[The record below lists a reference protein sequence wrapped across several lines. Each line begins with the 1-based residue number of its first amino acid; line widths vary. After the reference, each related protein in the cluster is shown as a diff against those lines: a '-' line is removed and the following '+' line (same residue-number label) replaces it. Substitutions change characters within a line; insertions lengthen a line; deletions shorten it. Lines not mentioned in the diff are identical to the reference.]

1 MGLTK
6 KILLFTALLTV
17 GIVVATLGFS
27 TAQANALAQTN
38 LSERLT
44 SSRDIWDAFQADRL
58 AKLRLGVRTLG
69 NEPTFKALIESRDAA
84 TIADTLLER
93 SADLGANFFMAT
105 DPSGLLIAR
114 SDKPTETG
122 TDLSKDPVVAMS
134 VQGEEAVGLW
144 QEGERM
150 FHAVSTPLST
160 GENQQGVLIAG
171 YALDG
176 SVAKS
181 LARLTGADIA
191 FLTGANQ
198 DVTSS
203 SLGPL
208 EPALGAA
215 LKNKGA
221 VKPSEAFDLVVAGE
235 KYRATS
241 YPLENAAHRPVGS
254 LVVLASYAREMAPFI
269 RFRNALFI
277 VGGLM
282 TVLGLMGAQLIAR
295 RITDPILLLVDRVHK
310 ARDGSFAGAI
320 PVHST
325 DEVGSLAK
333 AFNGLLNELRE
344 KEQFIEFM
352 RTAQASGG
360 TTNLPPASDETIG
373 LSRATTADPSGS
385 ASTSGAA
392 MLGGDANLTLGSIFA
407 NRYKVVE
414 TLGRGGMGVV
424 FRAKDNQLDE
434 MVALKTLR
442 SDVLSQDPTLLQRF
456 KLEIKLARKI
466 THKNVLR
473 THDFGEWEGTP
484 YISMEYLEGVT
495 LKDLQKR
502 KGALP
507 LGVGLQIAKQMCH
520 GLAAAH
526 AEGVVH
532 RDIKPQNM
540 LIIPETGDL
549 KIMDFGIATV
559 SNVKDEKKPDSAIT
573 GAGMVL
579 GTPDYLPPELGRGQS
594 ADFRSDIYCM
604 GVVLFE
610 LFCGKLP
617 FTGASP
623 LEIVLAHMQTPPP
636 APRSIKPGLPV
647 ELEGVILR
655 CLEKDPQKRFQTVES
670 LTEALNAISER
681 QAA

>member
-17 GIVVATLGFS
+17 GIVVATLAFS
-27 TAQANALAQTN
+27 TVQANALAQAN
-38 LSERLT
+38 LDERLT
-44 SSRDIWDAFQADRL
+44 SSRGVWDAFQSDRL
-58 AKLRLGVRTLG
+58 SKLKVAVRTLG
-69 NEPTFKALIESRDAA
+69 NEPTFKAIFGTGDTA

-93 SADLGANFFMAT
+93 SEDLKANFFMAT
-105 DPSGLLIAR
+105 DPAGLLLAR
-114 SDKPTETG
+114 TDKPTEHG
-122 TDLSKDPVVAMS
+122 TDLSKDPVVDMS
-134 VQGEEAVGLW
+134 VKGEEAAGLW
-144 QEGERM
+144 QEGDRL
-150 FHAVSTPLST
+150 FHAVSAPMAT
-160 GENQQGVLIAG
+160 GETLQGVLLAG
-171 YALDG
+171 YALDEA
-176 SVAKS
+176 VAKS
-181 LARLTGADIA
+181 LARLTGADVA
-191 FLTGANQ
+191 FLTGAAQ
-198 DVTSS
+198 TVSAS

-208 EPALGAA
+208 QPGLIVA
-215 LKNKGA
+215 LKNPA
-221 VKPSEAFDLVVAGE
+221 TVVRDQPIDLQVGTE
-235 KYRATS
+235 RYRAVS
-241 YPLENAAHRPVGS
+241 YPLQDAAHRPVGS
-254 LVVLASYAREMAPFI
+254 IVVLASYAKEMAPFI

-282 TVLGLMGAQLIAR
+282 TILGLAGAQVIAK

-310 ARDGSFAGAI
+310 ARDGSFSGAI
-320 PVHST
+320 PIQST
-325 DEVGSLAK
+325 DEVGALAK

-352 RTAQASGG
+352 RSAQSHGGG
-360 TTNLPPASDETIG
+360 TTNLGAIDSAATLG
-373 LSRATTADPSGS
+373 LSGTTL
-385 ASTSGAA
+385 AA
-392 MLGGDANLTLGSIFA
+392 VTPGGDANLTIGSMFA
-407 NRYKVVE
+407 NRYKVIE
-414 TLGRGGMGVV
+414 TLGKGGMGVV
-424 FRAKDNQLDE
+424 FRAKDTQLDE
-434 MVALKTLR
+434 VVALKTLR

-473 THDFGEWEGTP
+473 THDFGEAAGTP

-540 LIIPETGDL
+540 LIIPESGDL

-559 SNVKDEKKPDSAIT
+559 SNVKDDSKPQDSAIT
-573 GAGMVL
+573 GAGVVL
-579 GTPDYLPPELGRGQS
+579 GTPDYLPPELGRGEQ

-610 LFCGKLP
+610 LFTGRLP
-617 FTGASP
+617 FTGNSP
-623 LEIVLAHMQTPPP
+623 LEIVVHHMQDPPP
-636 APRSIKPGLPV
+636 MPRTIKPSIPL
-647 ELEGVILR
+647 ELQAVILR
-655 CLEKDPQKRFQTVES
+655 CLEKDRAKRFQTVDA
-670 LTEALNAISER
+670 LTEALNTISER

>member
-17 GIVVATLGFS
+17 GIVAATLAFS
-27 TAQANALAQTN
+27 TIQANALAQAN
-38 LSERLT
+38 LNERLT
-44 SSRDIWDAFQADRL
+44 GSRGIWDAFQADRL
-58 AKLRLGVRTLG
+58 GKLKLAVRTLG
-69 NEPTFKALIESRDAA
+69 NDPYFKAMIEAGDAA

-93 SADLGANFFMAT
+93 GQDLLADFFMAT
-105 DPSGLLIAR
+105 DPAGLLLAR
-114 SDKPTETG
+114 SDKPTERG
-122 TDLSKDPVVAMS
+122 IDLSKDPVVSMS
-134 VQGEEAVGLW
+134 VQGEEAAGLW
-144 QEGERM
+144 QEGDRI
-150 FHAVSTPLST
+150 FHAVSTPMST
-160 GENQQGVLIAG
+160 GDNLQGVLLAG

-176 SVAKS
+176 AVAKS
-181 LARLTGADIA
+181 LSRLTGAEIA
-191 FLTGANQ
+191 FLTGSGQGVSA
-198 DVTSS
+198 S
-203 SLGPL
+203 SLGPR
-208 EPALGAA
+208 EPALATA
-215 LKNKGA
+215 LKAAGPARPN
-221 VKPSEAFDLVVAGE
+221 EAFDLMIAGE
-235 KYRATS
+235 KYRAIS
-241 YPLENAAHRPVGS
+241 YSLENPARRPVGS
-254 LVVLASYAREMAPFI
+254 LVVLASYAKEMKPFVS
-269 RFRNALFI
+269 FRNSLFI

-282 TVLGLMGAQLIAR
+282 TVLGLLGALLIAR
-295 RITDPILLLVDRVHK
+295 RITDPISLLVDRVHK

-325 DEVGSLAK
+325 DEVGALAK

-360 TTNLPPASDETIG
+360 TTNLPPAGASIDTGATMG
-373 LSRATTADPSGS
+373 LAGTTGGLP
-385 ASTSGAA
+385 
-392 MLGGDANLTLGSIFA
+392 GGDATLTIGSSFA
-407 NRYKVVE
+407 NRFKVVE
-414 TLGRGGMGVV
+414 MLGRGGMGVV

-434 MVALKTLR
+434 VVALKTLR

-473 THDFGEWEGTP
+473 THDFGEWAGTP

-526 AEGVVH
+526 AEGVIH

-559 SNVKDEKKPDSAIT
+559 SNVKDENKPNDSGIT
-573 GAGMVL
+573 GAGVVL
-579 GTPDYLPPELGRGQS
+579 GTPDYLPPELGRGQQ

-610 LFCGKLP
+610 LFCGRLP
-617 FTGASP
+617 FTGESP
-623 LEIVLAHMQTPPP
+623 MQIVVHHIQTPPP
-636 APRSIKPGLPV
+636 LPKSIKPNLP
-647 ELEGVILR
+647 EDLQAIILR
-655 CLEKDPQKRFQTVES
+655 CLEKDPGKRFQTVEA

-681 QAA
+681 QAAA

>member
-17 GIVVATLGFS
+17 GIVTVTLAFS
-27 TAQANALAQTN
+27 TVQANALAQAN
-38 LSERLT
+38 LNDRVI
-44 SSRDIWDAFQADRL
+44 SSKDIWATFQTDRL
-58 AKLRLGVRTLG
+58 GKLKLAVRTLG
-69 NEPTFKALIESRDAA
+69 NEPTFKAVIEAGDAA
-84 TIADTLLER
+84 TIADTLSER
-93 SADLGANFFMAT
+93 GQDLGADFFMAT
-105 DPSGLLIAR
+105 DASGLLLAR
-114 SDKPTETG
+114 SDKPTERG
-122 TDLSKDPVVAMS
+122 TDLSKDPVVSMS
-134 VQGEEAVGLW
+134 VEGEEAAGLW
-144 QEGERM
+144 QEGDRV
-150 FHAVSTPLST
+150 FHAVSTPMST
-160 GENQQGVLIAG
+160 GENLQGVLLAG
-171 YALDG
+171 YALDTN
-176 SVAKS
+176 VARS
-181 LARLTGADIA
+181 LARITGADIA
-191 FLTGANQ
+191 FLTGAAQ
-198 DVTSS
+198 TVSAS

-208 EPALGAA
+208 ETGFSTS
-215 LKNKGA
+215 LKAIGV
-221 VKPSEAFDLVVAGE
+221 VKTNEGFDLEFVGE
-235 KYRATS
+235 KYRAIS
-241 YPLENAAHRPVGS
+241 YPLENAAGRPVGS
-254 LVVLASYAREMAPFI
+254 LVVIASYAKEMAPFI

-282 TVLGLMGAQLIAR
+282 TVLGLLGALLIAR
-295 RITDPILLLVDRVHK
+295 RITDPISLLVDRVHK

-320 PVHST
+320 PVHSN
-325 DEVGSLAK
+325 DEVGALAR
-333 AFNGLLNELRE
+333 AFNGLLTELRE

-352 RTAQASGG
+352 RTAQPSGG
-360 TTNLPPASDETIG
+360 TTNMPALDFGSGATMG
-373 LSRATTADPSGS
+373 LSGLTSSATLP
-385 ASTSGAA
+385 
-392 MLGGDANLTLGSIFA
+392 GGDENLSVGSMFA
-407 NRYKVVE
+407 NRYKVLE

-434 MVALKTLR
+434 VVALKTLR

-473 THDFGEWEGTP
+473 THDFGEWMGTP

-507 LGVGLQIAKQMCH
+507 LAVGLQIAKQMCH

-526 AEGVVH
+526 AEGVIH

-559 SNVKDEKKPDSAIT
+559 SNVKDESKPADSSIT
-573 GAGMVL
+573 GAGVVL
-579 GTPDYLPPELGRGQS
+579 GTPDYLAPELGKGQP

-610 LFCGKLP
+610 LFCGRLP
-617 FTGASP
+617 FPGESP
-623 LEIVLAHMQTPPP
+623 MQIVIHHMQTPPP
-636 APRSIKPGLPV
+636 KPRSLKPSIPEDLQA
-647 ELEGVILR
+647 VILK
-655 CLEKDPQKRFQTVES
+655 CMEKDRDKRFQTVEG

>member
-17 GIVVATLGFS
+17 GIVAATLAF
-27 TAQANALAQTN
+27 TTVRANALAQAN
-38 LSERLT
+38 LSERIT

-58 AKLRLGVRTLG
+58 GRLKLAVRTLG
-69 NEPTFKALIESRDAA
+69 NEPAIKALIEAGDAD

-93 SADLGANFFMAT
+93 SQDLGADFFMAT
-105 DPSGLLIAR
+105 DPSGLLVAR
-114 SDKPTETG
+114 SDKPTERG
-122 TDLSKDPVVAMS
+122 TDLSKDPVVEMS
-134 VQGEEAVGLW
+134 VKGEAAEGLW
-144 QEGERM
+144 QEGDRL
-150 FHAVSTPLST
+150 FHAVSTPMKT
-160 GENQQGVLIAG
+160 GDNQQGVLLAG
-171 YALDG
+171 YALDATV
-176 SVAKS
+176 SKS
-181 LARLTGADIA
+181 LAKLSGAEIA
-191 FLTGANQ
+191 FLTGASQ
-198 DVTSS
+198 GVTSS

-208 EPALGAA
+208 EPALSVA
-215 LKNKGA
+215 LKANGPA
-221 VKPSEAFDLVVAGE
+221 KPSEAFDLLVGTE
-235 KYRATS
+235 KYRAIS
-241 YPLENAAHRPVGS
+241 YSLENAAHRPVGS
-254 LVVLASYAREMAPFI
+254 LVVLASYAKEMAPFI
-269 RFRNALFI
+269 DFRNALFV
-277 VGGLM
+277 VGGFM
-282 TVLGLMGAQLIAR
+282 TVLGLLGAQLIAS
-295 RITDPILLLVDRVHK
+295 RITGPISLLVDRVHK

-352 RTAQASGG
+352 RTAQRSGG
-360 TTNLPPASDETIG
+360 TTNLAPPDPG
-373 LSRATTADPSGS
+373 ATVGVSGATAS
-385 ASTSGAA
+385 AST
-392 MLGGDANLTLGSIFA
+392 LPGGDANLTIGTMFA
-407 NRYKVVE
+407 NRYKVLE
-414 TLGRGGMGVV
+414 TLGKGGMGVV

-434 MVALKTLR
+434 VVALKTLR

-473 THDFGEWEGTP
+473 THDFGEFAGTP

-526 AEGVVH
+526 AQGVIH

-559 SNVKDEKKPDSAIT
+559 SNVKDESRPQDSAIT
-573 GAGMVL
+573 GAGVVL
-579 GTPDYLPPELGRGQS
+579 GTPDYLPPELGHGEQ

-610 LFCGKLP
+610 LFCGRLP
-617 FTGASP
+617 FPGESP
-623 LEIVLAHMQTPPP
+623 LQIVVAHMQNAPPK
-636 APRSIKPGLPV
+636 PRSIKPGLPV
-647 ELEGVILR
+647 ELEAVILK
-655 CLEKDPQKRFQTVES
+655 CLEKDRAKRFQTVDE
-670 LTEALNAISER
+670 LTEALNALSER
-681 QAA
+681 QAAA

>member
-17 GIVVATLGFS
+17 GIVAATLAF
-27 TAQANALAQTN
+27 TTVRANALAQAN
-38 LSERLT
+38 LSERIT
-44 SSRDIWDAFQADRL
+44 SSRGIWDAFQADRL
-58 AKLRLGVRTLG
+58 GRLKLAVRTLG
-69 NEPTFKALIESRDAA
+69 NEPAIKALIEAGDAD

-93 SADLGANFFMAT
+93 SKDLGADFFMAT
-105 DPSGLLIAR
+105 DPSGLLVAR
-114 SDKPTETG
+114 SDKPTERG
-122 TDLSKDPVVAMS
+122 TDLSKDPVVEMS
-134 VQGEEAVGLW
+134 VKGEAAEGLW
-144 QEGERM
+144 QEGDRL
-150 FHAVSTPLST
+150 FHAVSTPMKT
-160 GENQQGVLIAG
+160 GDNQQGVLLAG
-171 YALDG
+171 YALDATV
-176 SVAKS
+176 SKS
-181 LARLTGADIA
+181 LAKLSGAEIA
-191 FLTGANQ
+191 FLTGASQ
-198 DVTSS
+198 GVTSS

-208 EPALGAA
+208 EPALSAA
-215 LKNKGA
+215 LKANGPA
-221 VKPSEAFDLVVAGE
+221 KPSEAFDLLVGTE
-235 KYRATS
+235 KYRAIS
-241 YPLENAAHRPVGS
+241 YSLENAAHRPVGS
-254 LVVLASYAREMAPFI
+254 LVVLASYAKEMAPFI
-269 RFRNALFI
+269 DFRNALFI
-277 VGGLM
+277 VGFLM
-282 TVLGLMGAQLIAR
+282 TILGLAGAQLIAR
-295 RITDPILLLVDRVHK
+295 RITGPISLLVDRVHK
-310 ARDGSFAGAI
+310 ARDGSFSGAI

-352 RTAQASGG
+352 RTAQRSGG
-360 TTNLPPASDETIG
+360 TTNLAPPDPAATVG
-373 LSRATTADPSGS
+373 LSGVTAS
-385 ASTSGAA
+385 AST
-392 MLGGDANLTLGSIFA
+392 LPGGDANLTIGTMFA
-407 NRYKVVE
+407 NRYKVLE
-414 TLGRGGMGVV
+414 TLGKGGMGVV

-434 MVALKTLR
+434 VVALKTLR

-473 THDFGEWEGTP
+473 THDFGEFAGTP

-526 AEGVVH
+526 AQGVIH

-559 SNVKDEKKPDSAIT
+559 SNVKDESRPQDSAIT
-573 GAGMVL
+573 GAGVVL
-579 GTPDYLPPELGRGQS
+579 GTPDYLPPELGHGEQ

-610 LFCGKLP
+610 LFCGRLP
-617 FTGASP
+617 FPGESP
-623 LEIVLAHMQTPPP
+623 LQIVVAHMQNAPPK
-636 APRSIKPGLPV
+636 PRSIKPGLPV
-647 ELEGVILR
+647 ELEAVILK
-655 CLEKDPQKRFQTVES
+655 CLEKDRAKRFQTVDE

-681 QAA
+681 QAAA

>member
-17 GIVVATLGFS
+17 GIVVATLAFS
-27 TAQANALAQTN
+27 TVQANGLAQANLD
-38 LSERLT
+38 ERLT
-44 SSRDIWDAFQADRL
+44 SSRGVWDAFQSDRL
-58 AKLRLGVRTLG
+58 SKLKVAVRTLG
-69 NEPTFKALIESRDAA
+69 NEPTFKAIFGTGDTA

-93 SADLGANFFMAT
+93 SEDLKANFFMAT
-105 DPSGLLIAR
+105 DPAGLLLAR
-114 SDKPTETG
+114 TDKPTEHG
-122 TDLSKDPVVAMS
+122 TDLSKDPVVDMS
-134 VQGEEAVGLW
+134 VKGEEAAGLW
-144 QEGERM
+144 QEGDRL
-150 FHAVSTPLST
+150 FHAVSAPMAT
-160 GENQQGVLIAG
+160 GETLQGVLLAG
-171 YALDG
+171 YALDEA
-176 SVAKS
+176 VAKS
-181 LARLTGADIA
+181 LSRLTGADVA
-191 FLTGANQ
+191 FLTGAAQ
-198 DVTSS
+198 TVSAS

-208 EPALGAA
+208 QPALVAA
-215 LKNKGA
+215 LKNP
-221 VKPSEAFDLVVAGE
+221 VTPVRDQPVDLQVGTE
-235 KYRATS
+235 RYRVIS
-241 YPLENAAHRPVGS
+241 YPLQDAAHRPVGS
-254 LVVLASYAREMAPFI
+254 IVVLASYAKEMAPFI

-282 TVLGLMGAQLIAR
+282 TILGLVGAQIIAK

-310 ARDGSFAGAI
+310 AREGSFSGAI
-320 PVHST
+320 PIQST
-325 DEVGSLAK
+325 DEVGALAK

-352 RTAQASGG
+352 RSAQSKGGG
-360 TTNLPPASDETIG
+360 TTNLGAIDSAATLG
-373 LSRATTADPSGS
+373 LSGNTL
-385 ASTSGAA
+385 AA
-392 MLGGDANLTLGSIFA
+392 VTPGGDANLTIGSMFA
-407 NRYKVVE
+407 NRYKVIE
-414 TLGRGGMGVV
+414 TLGKGGMGVV
-424 FRAKDNQLDE
+424 FRAKDTQLDE
-434 MVALKTLR
+434 VVALKTLR
-442 SDVLSQDPTLLQRF
+442 SDVLAQDTTLLQRF

-473 THDFGEWEGTP
+473 THDFGAAAGTP

-540 LIIPETGDL
+540 LIIPESGDL

-559 SNVKDEKKPDSAIT
+559 SNVKDDSKPQDSAIT
-573 GAGMVL
+573 GAGVVL
-579 GTPDYLPPELGRGQS
+579 GTPDYLPPELGRGEQ

-610 LFCGKLP
+610 LFTGRLP
-617 FTGASP
+617 FTGNSP
-623 LEIVLAHMQTPPP
+623 LEIVVHHMQDAPPN
-636 APRSIKPGLPV
+636 PRTIKPSIPL
-647 ELEGVILR
+647 ELQAVILR
-655 CLEKDPQKRFQTVES
+655 CLEKDRAKRFQTVDA
-670 LTEALNAISER
+670 LTEALNTISER

>member
-17 GIVVATLGFS
+17 GIVVTTLVF
-27 TAQANALAQTN
+27 TTVRANALAQAN
-38 LSERLT
+38 LNERLT
-44 SSRDIWDAFQADRL
+44 SSHGIWDAFQADRL
-58 AKLRLGVRTLG
+58 GKLKLAVRTLG
-69 NEPTFKALIESRDAA
+69 NEPAFKALIEAGDGA

-93 SADLGANFFMAT
+93 SKDLGADFFMAT
-105 DPSGLLIAR
+105 DPAGLLVAR
-114 SDKPTETG
+114 SDKPTERG
-122 TDLSKDPVVAMS
+122 TDLAKDPVVSMS
-134 VQGEEAVGLW
+134 VKGEAAEGLW
-144 QEGERM
+144 QEGDRL
-150 FHAVSTPLST
+150 FHAVSTPMKT
-160 GENQQGVLIAG
+160 GDNQQGVLLAG
-171 YALDG
+171 YALDATV
-176 SVAKS
+176 SKS
-181 LARLTGADIA
+181 LAKLSGAEVA
-191 FLTGANQ
+191 FLTGTAQ
-198 DVTSS
+198 GVTSS

-208 EPALGAA
+208 EPSLSAA
-215 LKNKGA
+215 LKANGPS
-221 VKPSEAFDLVVAGE
+221 KPGEAFDLLVGTE
-235 KYRATS
+235 KYRAIS
-241 YPLENAAHRPVGS
+241 YSLENAAHRPVGS
-254 LVVLASYAREMAPFI
+254 LVVLASYAKEMAPFI
-269 RFRNALFI
+269 DFRNALFI

-282 TVLGLMGAQLIAR
+282 TILGLVGAQVIAQ
-295 RITDPILLLVDRVHK
+295 RITGPISLLVDRVHK
-310 ARDGSFAGAI
+310 AREGSFSGAI
-320 PVHST
+320 PIQST
-325 DEVGSLAK
+325 DEVGQLAK

-352 RTAQASGG
+352 RTAQPSGG
-360 TTNLPPASDETIG
+360 TTNLRPDPGATVSLG
-373 LSRATTADPSGS
+373 GAATTA
-385 ASTSGAA
+385 ST
-392 MLGGDANLTLGSIFA
+392 LPGGDANLTLGSVFA

-414 TLGRGGMGVV
+414 TLGKGGMGVV

-434 MVALKTLR
+434 IVALKTLR

-473 THDFGEWEGTP
+473 THDFGEFAGTP

-507 LGVGLQIAKQMCH
+507 LGVGLQISKQMCH

-526 AEGVVH
+526 AQGVIH

-559 SNVKDEKKPDSAIT
+559 SNVKDESKPQDSAIT
-573 GAGMVL
+573 GAGVVL
-579 GTPDYLPPELGRGQS
+579 GTPDYLPPELGRGEP

-610 LFCGKLP
+610 LFCGRLP
-617 FTGASP
+617 FPADSP
-623 LEIVLAHMQTPPP
+623 LEIVVAHMQNAPPK
-636 APRSIKPGLPV
+636 PRSIKPNLPAD
-647 ELEGVILR
+647 LEAVILK
-655 CLEKDPQKRFQTVES
+655 CLEKDRDKRFQTVDQ

-681 QAA
+681 QAAA

>member
-17 GIVVATLGFS
+17 GIVAVTLAF
-27 TAQANALAQTN
+27 TTIRANALAQAN
-38 LSERLT
+38 LNERLT
-44 SSRDIWDAFQADRL
+44 DSRGIWDAFQADRL
-58 AKLRLGVRTLG
+58 SKLKLAVRTLG
-69 NEPTFKALIESRDAA
+69 NEPAFKALIEAGDAA
-84 TIADTLLER
+84 TIADTLQER
-93 SADLGANFFMAT
+93 SEDLGANFFMAAN
-105 DPSGLLIAR
+105 PAGLLLAR
-114 SDKPTETG
+114 SDKPTERG
-122 TDLSKDPVVAMS
+122 TDLSKDPVVGMS
-134 VQGEEAVGLW
+134 VRGEAAEGLW
-144 QEGERM
+144 QEGDRL
-150 FHAVSTPLST
+150 FHAVSTPMST
-160 GENQQGVLIAG
+160 GETQQGVLLAG

-176 SVAKS
+176 AVAKS
-181 LARLTGADIA
+181 LSKLTGADVA
-191 FLTGANQ
+191 FLTGAAQ
-198 DVTSS
+198 SVTSS

-208 EPALGAA
+208 EPALSAA
-215 LKNKGA
+215 LKAAG
-221 VKPSEAFDLVVAGE
+221 PSRPGEAFDLVVAGAR
-235 KYRATS
+235 YRAITYS
-241 YPLENAAHRPVGS
+241 LENAARRPVGS
-254 LVVLASYAREMAPFI
+254 LVVLASYAKEMAPFI
-269 RFRNALFI
+269 DFRNALFI

-282 TVLGLMGAQLIAR
+282 TVLGLLGALLIAR
-295 RITDPILLLVDRVHK
+295 RITDPISLLVDRVHK
-310 ARDGSFAGAI
+310 ARDGTFAGAI
-320 PVHST
+320 PVHSG
-325 DEVGSLAK
+325 DEVGQLAK

-352 RTAQASGG
+352 RTAQPSGG
-360 TTNLPPASDETIG
+360 TTSLRPADPGATVGLSDATAPASA
-373 LSRATTADPSGS
+373 LP
-385 ASTSGAA
+385 
-392 MLGGDANLTLGSIFA
+392 GGDENLTLGSLFA
-407 NRYKVVE
+407 NRYKVLE
-414 TLGRGGMGVV
+414 TLGKGGMGVV

-434 MVALKTLR
+434 VVALKTLR

-526 AEGVVH
+526 QQGVIH

-559 SNVKDEKKPDSAIT
+559 SNVKDESKPQDSAIT
-573 GAGMVL
+573 GAGVVL
-579 GTPDYLPPELGRGQS
+579 GTPDYLPPELGHGQQ

-610 LFCGKLP
+610 LFCGRLP
-617 FTGASP
+617 FPGESP
-623 LEIVLAHMQTPPP
+623 LQIVVAHMQTAPPK
-636 APRSIKPGLPV
+636 PRSIKPNLPQD
-647 ELEGVILR
+647 LEAVILK
-655 CLEKDPQKRFQTVES
+655 CLEKDRAKRYQTVDE
-670 LTEALNAISER
+670 LTEALNAISAR
-681 QAA
+681 QAEAAA

>member
-17 GIVVATLGFS
+17 GIVAATLAF
-27 TAQANALAQTN
+27 TTIQANALAQAN
-38 LSERLT
+38 LNERLT
-44 SSRDIWDAFQADRL
+44 GSRGIWDAFQADRL
-58 AKLRLGVRTLG
+58 GKLKLAVRTLG
-69 NEPTFKALIESRDAA
+69 NDPYFKAMIEAGDAA

-93 SADLGANFFMAT
+93 GQDLLADFFMAT
-105 DPSGLLIAR
+105 DPAGLLLAR
-114 SDKPTETG
+114 SDKPTERG
-122 TDLSKDPVVAMS
+122 IDLSKDPVVSMS
-134 VQGEEAVGLW
+134 VQGEEAAGLW
-144 QEGERM
+144 QEGDRI
-150 FHAVSTPLST
+150 FHAVSTPMST
-160 GENQQGVLIAG
+160 GDNLQGVLLAG

-176 SVAKS
+176 AVAKS
-181 LARLTGADIA
+181 LSRLTGAEIA
-191 FLTGANQ
+191 FLTGSGQGVSA
-198 DVTSS
+198 S
-203 SLGPL
+203 SLGPR
-208 EPALGAA
+208 EPALATA
-215 LKNKGA
+215 LKAAGSARPN
-221 VKPSEAFDLVVAGE
+221 EAFDLTIAGE
-235 KYRATS
+235 KYRAIS
-241 YPLENAAHRPVGS
+241 YSLENPARRPVGS
-254 LVVLASYAREMAPFI
+254 LVVLASYVKEMKPFVS
-269 RFRNALFI
+269 FRNSLFI

-282 TVLGLMGAQLIAR
+282 TVLGLLGALLIAR
-295 RITDPILLLVDRVHK
+295 RITDPISLLVDRVRK

-325 DEVGSLAK
+325 DEVGALAK

-360 TTNLPPASDETIG
+360 TTNLPPAGASIDTGATMG
-373 LSRATTADPSGS
+373 LSGMTGLP
-385 ASTSGAA
+385 
-392 MLGGDANLTLGSIFA
+392 GGDATLSIGSSFA
-407 NRYKVVE
+407 NRYKVLE
-414 TLGRGGMGVV
+414 MLGRGGMGVV

-434 MVALKTLR
+434 VVALKTLR

-473 THDFGEWEGTP
+473 THDFGESGGTP

-526 AEGVVH
+526 AEGVIH

-559 SNVKDEKKPDSAIT
+559 SNVKDENKPNDSGIT
-573 GAGMVL
+573 GAGVVL
-579 GTPDYLPPELGRGQS
+579 GTPDYLPPELGRGQQ

-610 LFCGKLP
+610 LFCGRLP
-617 FTGASP
+617 FTGESP
-623 LEIVLAHMQTPPP
+623 MQIVVHHIQTPPP
-636 APRSIKPGLPV
+636 LPRSIKPNLP
-647 ELEGVILR
+647 EDLQAIILR
-655 CLEKDPQKRFQTVES
+655 CLEKDPGKRFQTVEA

-681 QAA
+681 QAAA

>member
-17 GIVVATLGFS
+17 GIVAATLAF
-27 TAQANALAQTN
+27 TTVRANALAQAN
-38 LSERLT
+38 LNERLT
-44 SSRDIWDAFQADRL
+44 GSRDIWAAFQADRL
-58 AKLRLGVRTLG
+58 GKLKLAVRTLG
-69 NEPTFKALIESRDAA
+69 NEPAFKALIEAGDSA
-84 TIADTLLER
+84 TIADTLQER
-93 SADLGANFFMAT
+93 SEDLGANFFMAT
-105 DPSGLLIAR
+105 NPAGLLIAR
-114 SDKPTETG
+114 SDKPTEHG
-122 TDLSKDPVVAMS
+122 TDLSKDPVVDMS
-134 VQGEEAVGLW
+134 VKGEAAEGLW
-144 QEGERM
+144 QEGDRL
-150 FHAVSTPLST
+150 FHAVSTPMSS
-160 GENQQGVLIAG
+160 GETQQGVLLAG

-176 SVAKS
+176 AVAKS
-181 LARLTGADIA
+181 LSRITGAEIA
-191 FLTGANQ
+191 FLTGAGQ
-198 DVTSS
+198 AVTSS

-208 EPALGAA
+208 EPALSVA
-215 LKNKGA
+215 LKTSGPA
-221 VKPSEAFDLVVAGE
+221 KPGEAFDLLVAGE
-235 KYRATS
+235 RYRAITYS
-241 YPLENAAHRPVGS
+241 LDNAAHRPVGV
-254 LVVLASYAREMAPFI
+254 LVVLASYAKEMAPFI
-269 RFRNALFI
+269 DFRNALFI

-282 TVLGLMGAQLIAR
+282 TVLGLLGAQLIAQ
-295 RITDPILLLVDRVHK
+295 RITGPISLLVDRVHK
-310 ARDGSFAGAI
+310 ARDGSFSGAI
-320 PVHST
+320 PIQTT
-325 DEVGSLAK
+325 DEVGALAK

-352 RTAQASGG
+352 RTAQSSGG
-360 TTNLPPASDETIG
+360 TTNLAPGDPGATVG
-373 LSRATTADPSGS
+373 LGGATTSS
-385 ASTSGAA
+385 AT
-392 MLGGDANLTLGSIFA
+392 LPGGDANLTIGSVFA

-414 TLGRGGMGVV
+414 TLGKGGMGVV

-434 MVALKTLR
+434 IVALKTLR

-473 THDFGEWEGTP
+473 THDFGEFAGTP

-526 AEGVVH
+526 AQGVIH

-559 SNVKDEKKPDSAIT
+559 SNVKDESKPQDSAIT
-573 GAGMVL
+573 GAGVVL
-579 GTPDYLPPELGRGQS
+579 GTPDYLPPELGRGEQ

-610 LFCGKLP
+610 LFCGRLP
-617 FTGASP
+617 FPGESP
-623 LEIVLAHMQTPPP
+623 LQIVVAHMQNAPPR
-636 APRSIKPGLPV
+636 PRSIKPGLP
-647 ELEGVILR
+647 EDLEAVILK
-655 CLEKDPQKRFQTVES
+655 CLEKDRNKRFQTVDE

-681 QAA
+681 QAAA

>member
-17 GIVVATLGFS
+17 GIVVTTLVF
-27 TAQANALAQTN
+27 TTVRANALAQAN
-38 LSERLT
+38 LSERIT
-44 SSRDIWDAFQADRL
+44 SSLGIWDAFQADRL
-58 AKLRLGVRTLG
+58 GRLKLAVRTLG
-69 NEPTFKALIESRDAA
+69 NEPAIKALIEAGDAD

-93 SADLGANFFMAT
+93 SKDLGADFFMAT
-105 DPSGLLIAR
+105 DPAGLLLAR
-114 SDKPTETG
+114 SDKPTERG

-134 VQGEEAVGLW
+134 VKGAAAEGLW
-144 QEGERM
+144 QEGDRL
-150 FHAVSTPLST
+150 FHAVSTPMKT
-160 GENQQGVLIAG
+160 GDNQQGVLLAG
-171 YALDG
+171 YALDAAV
-176 SVAKS
+176 SKS
-181 LARLTGADIA
+181 LAKLSGAEIA
-191 FLTGANQ
+191 FLTGSAQ
-198 DVTSS
+198 VVTSS

-208 EPALGAA
+208 EPALSASLKAGGAT
-215 LKNKGA
+215 
-221 VKPSEAFDLVVAGE
+221 KPGEAFDLLVGTE
-235 KYRATS
+235 KYRAIS
-241 YPLENAAHRPVGS
+241 YSLENAAHRPVGS
-254 LVVLASYAREMAPFI
+254 LVVLASYAKEMAPFI
-269 RFRNALFI
+269 DFRNALFI

-282 TVLGLMGAQLIAR
+282 TILGLLGAQLIAK
-295 RITDPILLLVDRVHK
+295 RITGPISLLVDRVHK
-310 ARDGSFAGAI
+310 ARDGSFLGAI
-320 PVHST
+320 PIQTT
-325 DEVGSLAK
+325 DEVGALAK

-360 TTNLPPASDETIG
+360 TTSLPPGDPGTTVG
-373 LSRATTADPSGS
+373 LGGVTAS
-385 ASTSGAA
+385 AST
-392 MLGGDANLTLGSIFA
+392 LPGGDANLTIGSMFA

-414 TLGRGGMGVV
+414 MLGRGGMGVV
-424 FRAKDNQLDE
+424 FLAKDNQLDE
-434 MVALKTLR
+434 VVALKTLR

-473 THDFGEWEGTP
+473 THDFGEFAGTP

-526 AEGVVH
+526 AQGVIH

-559 SNVKDEKKPDSAIT
+559 SNVKDESKPQDSAIT
-573 GAGMVL
+573 GAGVVL
-579 GTPDYLPPELGRGQS
+579 GTPDYLPPELGHGEQ

-610 LFCGKLP
+610 LFCGRLP
-617 FTGASP
+617 FPGESP
-623 LEIVLAHMQTPPP
+623 LQIVVAHMQNAPPK
-636 APRSIKPGLPV
+636 PRSIKPSIPAD
-647 ELEGVILR
+647 LEAVILK
-655 CLEKDPQKRFQTVES
+655 CLEKDRGKRFQTVDE

-681 QAA
+681 QAAA

>member
-17 GIVVATLGFS
+17 GIVVVTLAFT
-27 TAQANALAQTN
+27 TARANALAQAN

-44 SSRDIWDAFQADRL
+44 SSRGIWDAFQADRL
-58 AKLRLGVRTLG
+58 GRLKLAVRTLG
-69 NEPTFKALIESRDAA
+69 NEPAIKALIEAGDAD

-93 SADLGANFFMAT
+93 STDLGADFFMAT
-105 DPSGLLIAR
+105 DPSGLLVAR
-114 SDKPTETG
+114 SDKPTERG
-122 TDLSKDPVVAMS
+122 TDLSKDPVVEMS
-134 VQGEEAVGLW
+134 VKGEAAEGLW
-144 QEGERM
+144 QEGDRL
-150 FHAVSTPLST
+150 FHAVSTPMKT
-160 GENQQGVLIAG
+160 GDNQQGVLLAG
-171 YALDG
+171 YALDAAV
-176 SVAKS
+176 SKS
-181 LARLTGADIA
+181 LAKLSGAEIA
-191 FLTGANQ
+191 FLTGASQ
-198 DVTSS
+198 GVTSS
-203 SLGPL
+203 SLGSL
-208 EPALGAA
+208 EPALSAA
-215 LKNKGA
+215 LKASGPA
-221 VKPSEAFDLVVAGE
+221 KPGEAFDLLVGTE
-235 KYRATS
+235 KYRAIS
-241 YPLENAAHRPVGS
+241 YSLENAAHRPVGS
-254 LVVLASYAREMAPFI
+254 LVVLASYAKEMAPFI
-269 RFRNALFI
+269 DFRNALFI

-282 TVLGLMGAQLIAR
+282 TILGLLGAQLIAQ
-295 RITDPILLLVDRVHK
+295 RITGPISLLVDRVHK
-310 ARDGSFAGAI
+310 ARDGSFSGAI

-352 RTAQASGG
+352 RSAQASGG
-360 TTNLPPASDETIG
+360 TTNLPPGDPGATVG
-373 LSRATTADPSGS
+373 LSGATASS
-385 ASTSGAA
+385 AAT
-392 MLGGDANLTLGSIFA
+392 LPGGDANLTIGSVFA

-414 TLGRGGMGVV
+414 TLGKGGMGVV

-434 MVALKTLR
+434 IVALKTLR

-466 THKNVLR
+466 THRNVLR
-473 THDFGEWEGTP
+473 THDFGEFGGTP

-526 AEGVVH
+526 AQGVIH

-559 SNVKDEKKPDSAIT
+559 SNVKDESRPQDSAIT
-573 GAGMVL
+573 GAGVVL
-579 GTPDYLPPELGRGQS
+579 GTPDYLPPELGRGEQ

-610 LFCGKLP
+610 LFCGRLP
-617 FTGASP
+617 FPGESP
-623 LEIVLAHMQTPPP
+623 LQIVVNHMQNAPPR
-636 APRSIKPGLPV
+636 PRSIKPSLP
-647 ELEGVILR
+647 EDLEAVILK
-655 CLEKDPQKRFQTVES
+655 CLEKDRDKRYQTVEE
-670 LTEALNAISER
+670 LTEALNAISEK
-681 QAA
+681 QAAA

>member
-17 GIVVATLGFS
+17 GIVAATLAF
-27 TAQANALAQTN
+27 TTVRANALAQAN
-38 LSERLT
+38 LNERLT
-44 SSRDIWDAFQADRL
+44 SSRGIWDAFQADRL
-58 AKLRLGVRTLG
+58 GKLKLAVRTLG
-69 NEPTFKALIESRDAA
+69 NEPAFKALIEAGDAA

-93 SADLGANFFMAT
+93 SEDLGANFFMAT
-105 DPSGLLIAR
+105 NPAGLLLAR
-114 SDKPTETG
+114 SDKPTERG
-122 TDLSKDPVVAMS
+122 TDLSKDPVVEMS
-134 VQGEEAVGLW
+134 VKGEAAEGLW
-144 QEGERM
+144 QEGDRL
-150 FHAVSTPLST
+150 FHAVSTPMST
-160 GENQQGVLIAG
+160 GETQQGVLLAG

-176 SVAKS
+176 AVAKS
-181 LARLTGADIA
+181 LAKLAGAEIA
-191 FLTGANQ
+191 FLTGAAQ
-198 DVTSS
+198 GVTSS

-208 EPALGAA
+208 EPSLSTA
-215 LKNKGA
+215 LKAAPAPRSG
-221 VKPSEAFDLVVAGE
+221 EAFDLLVGGE
-235 KYRATS
+235 RYRAITYS
-241 YPLENAAHRPVGS
+241 LNNAARLPVGS
-254 LVVLASYAREMAPFI
+254 LVVLASYAKEMAPFI
-269 RFRNALFI
+269 DFRNALFV

-282 TVLGLMGAQLIAR
+282 TILGLLGAQLIAK
-295 RITDPILLLVDRVHK
+295 RITGPISLLVDRVHK

-320 PVHST
+320 PVQSG
-325 DEVGSLAK
+325 DEVGQLAK

-352 RTAQASGG
+352 RTAQPSGG
-360 TTNLPPASDETIG
+360 TTTLPSPDPGATVG
-373 LSRATTADPSGS
+373 LSGGVTASGS
-385 ASTSGAA
+385 A
-392 MLGGDANLTLGSIFA
+392 LPGGDENLTIGTMFA
-407 NRYKVVE
+407 NRYKVLE

-434 MVALKTLR
+434 VVALKTLR

-473 THDFGEWEGTP
+473 THDFGEWAGTP

-495 LKDLQKR
+495 LKDLESR

-526 AEGVVH
+526 QQGVIH

-559 SNVKDEKKPDSAIT
+559 SNVKDESKPQDSAIT
-573 GAGMVL
+573 GAGVVL
-579 GTPDYLPPELGRGQS
+579 GTPDYLPPELGHGEQ

-610 LFCGKLP
+610 LFCGRLP
-617 FTGASP
+617 FPGESP
-623 LEIVLAHMQTPPP
+623 LQIVVAHMQTPPP
-636 APRSIKPGLPV
+636 KPRSIMPKLPPD
-647 ELEGVILR
+647 LEAVILK
-655 CLEKDPQKRFQTVES
+655 CLEKDRAKRYQTVDE
-670 LTEALNAISER
+670 LTEALNAISDR
-681 QAA
+681 QAVAAA